1 MQDHQESPPGLE
13 YDTSAPV
20 LVTGATGYVAG
31 WLTRR
36 LLEEGFSVHAAVRNP
51 GIANQMTHIERMR
64 RELPGSIQFFQ
75 ADLLERG
82 SYTRAMK
89 DCSVVFHT
97 ASPFEFAV
105 RDPQREL
112 IDPAVLGTR
121 SVLDSVNVT
130 GSVRRV
136 VLTSSVVA
144 TYGDNADIAKLP
156 GKVLNEEA
164 WNTTSTPKH
173 QPYPYSKTQAER
185 IAWEIAEA
193 QDRWRLVTVNPGLVL
208 GPCVTD
214 YIPDAY
220 SFSLIKKFADGTLKA
235 GVPPYETG
243 MVDVRDVAEAH
254 LRAGFLPGAQGR
266 HIIFSDV
273 KRFIDVSALLHAMFK
288 DHRPFPH
295 RVLPKWLL
303 WLVGP
308 RADKAFTRPVV
319 SKNMRHPWRAD
330 NSKSRQSLGM
340 QYRAIEQAI
349 TDMFSQMIELG
360 AVQVPQ
366 ALTGSHKPG
375 TS

>member
-1 MQDHQESPPGLE
+1 MQNHQESPPGPE
-13 YDTSAPV
+13 YDTSVPV

-36 LLEEGFSVHAAVRNP
+36 LLEEGFTVHAAVRNP
-51 GIANQMTHIERMR
+51 GMANQMTHIGRMR

-75 ADLLERG
+75 ADLLELG
-82 SYTRAMK
+82 SYARAMK
-89 DCSVVFHT
+89 GCRVVFHT
-97 ASPFEFAV
+97 ASPLELAV

-121 SVLDSVNVT
+121 NVLESVNAT
-130 GSVRRV
+130 DSVRRV

-144 TYGDNADIAKLP
+144 ACGDNADIAKLP
-156 GKVLNEEA
+156 GRVLNEEA

-173 QPYPYSKTQAER
+173 QPYPYSKAQAER
-185 IAWEIAEA
+185 IAWEIAET

-220 SFSLIKKFADGTLKA
+220 SFSLIKKFADGTLKT
-235 GVPPYETG
+235 GVPPYEIG
-243 MVDVRDVAEAH
+243 IVDVRDVAEAH
-254 LRAGFLPGAQGR
+254 LRAGFLPGAEGR

-273 KRFIDVSALLHAMFK
+273 RRFIDISALLHAQFK
-288 DHRPFPH
+288 SHRPFPH
-295 RVLPKWLL
+295 RVLPKSLL

-308 RADKAFTRPVV
+308 RVDQAFTRPVV
-319 SKNMRHPWRAD
+319 RKNMKHPWRAD

-340 QYRAIEQAI
+340 QYRAVEQAV
-349 TDMFSQMIELG
+349 TDMFSQMIELE
-360 AVQVPQ
+360 AV
-366 ALTGSHKPG
+366 
-375 TS
+375 